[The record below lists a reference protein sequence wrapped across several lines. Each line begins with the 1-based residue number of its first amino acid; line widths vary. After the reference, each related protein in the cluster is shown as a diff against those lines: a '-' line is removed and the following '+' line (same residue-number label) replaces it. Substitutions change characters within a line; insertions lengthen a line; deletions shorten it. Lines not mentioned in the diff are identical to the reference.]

1 MSKIALIGLGNWGA
15 NHLRVLIKNNLL
27 AGIYDKNK
35 KIKNFKNFKN
45 LDEIS
50 FDKNVKGVIIATP
63 PNTHFELAKFFI
75 QKKIPVL
82 VEKPVCLN
90 FKDTIT
96 LYNLS
101 LKFKTKICVGH
112 LLFFH
117 PAIEKITE
125 IINKRI
131 IGKIKY
137 IESNRLNLGRIR
149 DYEDILWSFAPHD
162 ISIIDNLIKNKKI
175 LEIKCVGNKI
185 NNTKIA
191 DISTTI
197 IKYSNILAK
206 ISVSWLHYQKKHELF
221 ILGKNGMIVFN
232 DTNTWDKKLKLI
244 KYKINKKNEISTKEK
259 FYKLIDKEPLEK
271 EILNFD
277 FFIKDKI
284 KTSPIELKNILNTM
298 KILEECSNQIKNE

>member
-1 MSKIALIGLGNWGA
+1 MSKIALIGLGNWGS

-27 AGIYDKNK
+27 AGVYDKIK
-35 KIKNFKNFKN
+35 KIKNLKNFN
-45 LDEIS
+45 DLDEITL
-50 FDKNVKGVIIATP
+50 DKNVKGVIIATP

-90 FKDTIT
+90 WKDTNT
-96 LYNLS
+96 LYKLS

-117 PAIEKITE
+117 PAIKKINE
-125 IINKRI
+125 IINKKT
-131 IGKIKY
+131 IGKIEY

-162 ISIIDNLIKNKKI
+162 ISIIDNLIKNNRI

-221 ILGKNGMIVFN
+221 ILGKNGMIVFD
-232 DTNTWDKKLKLI
+232 DTNAWDKKLKLI
-244 KYKINKKNEISTKEK
+244 KYNINKKNEIKTKEK
-259 FYKLIDKEPLEK
+259 FYKITNEEPLEK
-271 EILNFD
+271 EILNFN
-277 FFIKDKI
+277 FFIKGKI
-284 KTSPIELKNILNTM
+284 KTSPIELKNILSTM
-298 KILEECSNQIKNE
+298 KILEECSKQIKDE

>member
-206 ISVSWLHYQKKHELF
+206 ISVSWLH
-221 ILGKNGMIVFN
+221 
-232 DTNTWDKKLKLI
+232 
-244 KYKINKKNEISTKEK
+244 
-259 FYKLIDKEPLEK
+259 
-271 EILNFD
+271 
-277 FFIKDKI
+277 
-284 KTSPIELKNILNTM
+284 
-298 KILEECSNQIKNE
+298 